1 MSVISRLRTLFTFGQ
16 GVIRGIP
23 DARPDE
29 DPLDL
34 FRRWYAAAERAGIY
48 LPEAMAL
55 GTATPDGVPAVRIV
69 LLKGV
74 DERGFTFFTNYGS
87 RKGLELRDNPRAAL
101 TFHWA
106 VLERQVRVEGTVS
119 RLSDAESSAYFRSR
133 PRGSRIGA
141 WASRQSDVLE
151 SRETLEG
158 RVRACADRFRDGD
171 VPLPPFW
178 GGYRVAPAR
187 IEFWQGRVNR
197 LHDRLLFE
205 RSGAGWTTSRLY
217 P

>member
-1 MSVISRLRTLFTFGQ
+1 MSLIARLRTILTLGR
-16 GVIRGIP
+16 GVVRGLP

-29 DPLDL
+29 DPMDL
-34 FRRWYAAAERAGIY
+34 FHRWYAAAERAGIL

-55 GTATPDGVPAVRIV
+55 ATATPDGIPAVRTV
-69 LLKGV
+69 LLKGA
-74 DERGFTFFTNYGS
+74 DERGFAFFTNYES

-101 TFHWA
+101 AFHWA
-106 VLERQVRVEGTVS
+106 VLERQVRIEGTVS
-119 RLSDAESSAYFRSR
+119 RLSEEESLAYFRSR

-141 WASRQSDVLE
+141 WASRQSEVLE
-151 SRETLEG
+151 TRETLER
-158 RVRACADRFRDGD
+158 RVREYADRFRNAD

-178 GGYRVAPAR
+178 GGYRVAPTR

-205 RSGAGWTTSRLY
+205 KTETGWVNSRLY